1 MLLEFSDFEESSKL
15 RDMAMN
21 RFFQCFCINLFGMGP
36 LQYHSSR
43 SNFGFEYVEI
53 IVWTPFN
60 KLGRIYGK
68 KINESAKKSPVFSLE
83 NPGVWAW

>member
-1 MLLEFSDFEESSKL
+1 MIYGILSNTFVICRVYFLIGGEF
-15 RDMAMN
+15 
-21 RFFQCFCINLFGMGP
+21 P
-36 LQYHSSR
+36 
-43 SNFGFEYVEI
+43 

-68 KINESAKKSPVFSLE
+68 KINESAKKSPFFSLE